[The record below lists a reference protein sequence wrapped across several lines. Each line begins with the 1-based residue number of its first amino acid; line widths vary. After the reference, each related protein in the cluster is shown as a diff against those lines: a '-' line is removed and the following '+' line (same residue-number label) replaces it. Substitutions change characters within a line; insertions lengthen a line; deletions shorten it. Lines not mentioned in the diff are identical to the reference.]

1 MKQFALLLFFLLLP
15 SPGPYAQAPF
25 YQGKTITLIVGS
37 GAGTA
42 YDMYGRLLANH
53 IGKHIP
59 GNPNVMVQNMPAAGG
74 MVAANFVYEVAKP
87 DGLTIVS
94 INPAHYFNQLQG
106 SKEVKFDW
114 TKFTWLASSDKS
126 EHMLYMRADAPYK
139 TIQDVRKA
147 TEPPKC
153 GATGTG
159 TSGHYIPRM
168 LEEALGT
175 KFTIVT
181 GYAGGN
187 EIDLATE
194 RNEVVC
200 RSFTTAAY
208 FAREPYHTWRKK
220 NFVRILLQTGHKRD
234 PRLPETPLL
243 SDLMDEFKTS
253 DLGRRVVTVMLGS
266 GELGRPIVTH
276 PATPPERTK
285 ILREA
290 FMKSMAD
297 PALLADATKNKLEIT
312 PVSGEELTKIAKEV
326 IEQPPEVVERIKK
339 ILAQMKTVSNLGLF
353 DLWLKSRLRNPVHQ
367 NQSRTKVPLGRH
379 GS

>member
-1 MKQFALLLFFLLLP
+1 MRLKFFLAVLFMLP
-15 SPGPYAQAPF
+15 AGPADAQNTF

-42 YDMYGRLLANH
+42 YDMYARLLGNH
-53 IGKHIP
+53 VAKYIP
-59 GNPNVMVQNMPAAGG
+59 GNPGILVQNMPAAGG
-74 MVAANFVYEVAKP
+74 LVAANYVYGVAKP
-87 DGLTIVS
+87 DGLTIAS
-94 INPAHYFNQLQG
+94 INPAHYFNQIQG
-106 SKEVKFDW
+106 NKEVKFDW

-126 EHMLYMRADAPYK
+126 EHTLYMRSDAPFK
-139 TIQDVRKA
+139 TIQDVRRA
-147 TEPPKC
+147 SEAPKC

-220 NFVRILLQTGHKRD
+220 NFVRTLMQTGHKKD
-234 PRLPETPLL
+234 PRLPDTPLL
-243 SDLMDEFKTS
+243 SELMDEHKTP
-253 DLGRRVVTVMLGS
+253 DLARRVVTVMLGS
-266 GELGRPIVTH
+266 GELGRPIVTA
-276 PATPPERTK
+276 PNLPPDRIK
-285 ILREA
+285 ILRDA
-290 FMKSMAD
+290 FMKSMSD
-297 PALLADATKNKLEIT
+297 PALLADAARSKLEIT
-312 PVSGEELTKIAKEV
+312 AVSGEELTKIARDV
-326 IEQPPEVVERIKK
+326 IDQPPEVVARIKK
-339 ILAQMKTVSNLGLF
+339 ILA
-353 DLWLKSRLRNPVHQ
+353 H
-367 NQSRTKVPLGRH
+367 
-379 GS
+379 

>member
-1 MKQFALLLFFLLLP
+1 MKKAIPFSFLLLLL
-15 SPGPYAQAPF
+15 GAELQAQATY
-25 YQGKTITLIVGS
+25 YQGKTITFIVGS

-42 YDMYGRLLANH
+42 YDMYGRLLANY

-59 GNPNVMVQNMPAAGG
+59 GNPNVIVQNMPAAGG
-74 MVAANFVYEVAKP
+74 LAAANFVYGVAKS
-87 DGLTIVS
+87 DGLTVAS
-94 INPAHYFNQLQG
+94 INPAHYFNQILG
-106 SKEVKFDW
+106 NKEVKFDW

-139 TIQDVRKA
+139 TIQDVRRA

-168 LEEALGT
+168 LEETLGT

-200 RSFTTAAY
+200 RSFTTAAF

-220 NFVRILLQTGHKRD
+220 NFVRILMQTGRKKD
-234 PRLPETPLL
+234 PQLPETPLL
-243 SDLMDEFKTS
+243 SELMEEYKTPE
-253 DLGRRVVTVMLGS
+253 LGRRVANVMLGS

-276 PATPPERTK
+276 PGTPPDLTK
-285 ILREA
+285 TLREA
-290 FMKSMAD
+290 FLKSMAD
-297 PALLADATKNKLEIT
+297 PALLADATKSKLEVT
-312 PVSGEELTKIAKEV
+312 PVTGEELTKIAREV
-326 IEQPPEVVERIKK
+326 IDQPPDVIDRIKK
-339 ILAQMKTVSNLGLF
+339 ILAQ
-353 DLWLKSRLRNPVHQ
+353 
-367 NQSRTKVPLGRH
+367 
-379 GS
+379 

>member
-1 MKQFALLLFFLLLP
+1 MKRVALLLWCLLCLCTEL
-15 SPGPYAQAPF
+15 SAQAPF
-25 YQGKTITLIVGS
+25 YQGKTITFVVGS

-42 YDMYGRLLANH
+42 YDIYARLLAAH
-53 IGKHIP
+53 ISKHIP
-59 GNPNVMVQNMPAAGG
+59 GSPSIIVQNMPAAGG
-74 MVAANFVYEVAKP
+74 LVAANFVYGVSKP
-87 DGLTIVS
+87 DGLTVAS

-106 SKEVKFDW
+106 NKEVKFDW
-114 TKFTWLASSDKS
+114 PKFTWIASPDKS

-139 TIQDVRKA
+139 TMQDIRKA
-147 TEPPKC
+147 SEPPKC

-168 LEEALGT
+168 LEETLGT

-220 NFVRILLQTGHKRD
+220 NFTRVLMQTGVKRD
-234 PRLPETPLL
+234 PLLPDTPTLNE
-243 SDLMDEFKTS
+243 LMDEYKTPEMA
-253 DLGRRVVTVMLGS
+253 RRVSTVMLGS
-266 GELGRPIVTH
+266 GELGRPLVTH
-276 PATPPERTK
+276 PGTPPDRTK

-290 FMKSMAD
+290 FMKAMAD
-297 PALLADATKNKLEIT
+297 PVLREEAKQKKLEIT
-312 PVSGEELTKIAKEV
+312 AVHGEELAKIAREV
-326 IEQPPEVVERIKK
+326 IDQPPEVVERIKK
-339 ILAQMKTVSNLGLF
+339 ILAQ
-353 DLWLKSRLRNPVHQ
+353 
-367 NQSRTKVPLGRH
+367 
-379 GS
+379 

>member
-1 MKQFALLLFFLLLP
+1 MKLTFAVIASCVLLA
-15 SPGPYAQAPF
+15 SPLGAQTNF
-25 YQGKTITLIVGS
+25 YQGKTITFIIGS

-42 YDMYGRLLANH
+42 YDIYGRLQANH
-53 IGKHIP
+53 ISKYLP
-59 GNPNVMVQNMPAAGG
+59 GNPNVVVQNMPAAGG
-74 MVAANFVYEVAKP
+74 IVAANFVYGVAKP
-87 DGLTIVS
+87 DGLTLAS
-94 INPAHYFNQLQG
+94 INPAHYFNQIQG
-106 SKEVKFDW
+106 NKEIKFDW

-126 EHMLYMRADAPYK
+126 EHMLYMRSDAPYRSMAD
-139 TIQDVRKA
+139 IRKA
-147 TEPPKC
+147 TEAPKC

-208 FAREPYHTWRKK
+208 FGREPYHTWRKK
-220 NFVRILLQTGHKRD
+220 NFVRILMQTGEKKD
-234 PRLPETPLL
+234 PRLPDTPLL
-243 SDLMDEFKTS
+243 SELMNEFKTS

-276 PATPPERTK
+276 PATPPDRTK
-285 ILREA
+285 LLRDA
-290 FMKSMAD
+290 FMKAMAD
-297 PALLADATKNKLEIT
+297 PALLAEAAKQNLEIT
-312 PVSGEELTKIAKEV
+312 PVSGEELSKIAKDV
-326 IEQPPEVVERIKK
+326 IDQPPEVFDRIRK
-339 ILAQMKTVSNLGLF
+339 ILSQ
-353 DLWLKSRLRNPVHQ
+353 
-367 NQSRTKVPLGRH
+367 
-379 GS
+379 

>member
-1 MKQFALLLFFLLLP
+1 MKKSFWLLIWFLLPHAELH
-15 SPGPYAQAPF
+15 AQAPF

-42 YDMYGRLLANH
+42 YDLYARLLGSYL
-53 IGKHIP
+53 GKHLP
-59 GNPNVMVQNMPAAGG
+59 GNPSVLVQNMPAAGG
-74 MVAANFVYEVAKP
+74 LVAANFVYGVAKP
-87 DGLTIVS
+87 DGLTIAS

-106 SKEVKFDW
+106 NKEVKFDW
-114 TKFTWLASSDKS
+114 PKFTWLASSDKS

-139 TIQDVRKA
+139 TLQEVRKA
-147 TEPPKC
+147 SQPPKC

-220 NFVRILLQTGHKRD
+220 SFVRILMQTGQKRD

-243 SDLMDEFKTS
+243 SELMDESKTS

-276 PATPPERTK
+276 PATPADRTK
-285 ILREA
+285 MLRDA
-290 FMKSMAD
+290 FMKGMSD
-297 PALLADATKNKLEIT
+297 PALLEEAKQKKLEIT
-312 PVSGEELTKIAKEV
+312 PVSGEELGKIARDV
-326 IEQPPEVVERIKK
+326 IEQPPDVVERIKK
-339 ILAQMKTVSNLGLF
+339 ILAQ
-353 DLWLKSRLRNPVHQ
+353 
-367 NQSRTKVPLGRH
+367 
-379 GS
+379 

>member
-1 MKQFALLLFFLLLP
+1 MRFGFLLTALLLLP
-15 SPGPYAQAPF
+15 ASPSGAQSTF
-25 YQGKTITLIVGS
+25 YQGKTVTLIVGS

-42 YDMYGRLLANH
+42 YDMYARLLGNH
-53 IGKHIP
+53 IGKYIP
-59 GNPNVMVQNMPAAGG
+59 GNPSVMIQNMPAAGG
-74 MVAANFVYEVAKP
+74 MVAANYVYGVAKP
-87 DGLTIVS
+87 DGLTIAS

-106 SKEVKFDW
+106 NKEVKFDW

-126 EHMLYMRADAPYK
+126 EHMLYMRTDAPYK

-147 TEPPKC
+147 SEPPKC

-208 FAREPYHTWRKK
+208 FAREPYHTWRNKG
-220 NFVRILLQTGHKRD
+220 FVRILLQTGEKKD
-234 PRLPETPLL
+234 PRLPDTPLL
-243 SDLMDEFKTS
+243 SDLMSEFKTS

-266 GELGRPIVTH
+266 GELGRPIVTT
-276 PATPPERTK
+276 PGLPPERSK
-285 ILREA
+285 VLRDA
-290 FMKSMAD
+290 FMKSMSD
-297 PALLADATKNKLEIT
+297 PALLAEATKSRLEIT
-312 PVSGEELTKIAKEV
+312 AVSGEELTKIAKDV

-339 ILAQMKTVSNLGLF
+339 ILAQ
-353 DLWLKSRLRNPVHQ
+353 
-367 NQSRTKVPLGRH
+367 
-379 GS
+379 

>member
-1 MKQFALLLFFLLLP
+1 MQKVALLILILLLF
-15 SPGPYAQAPF
+15 GAEVHAQAPF

-42 YDMYGRLLANH
+42 YDIYSRLLANY
-53 IGKHIP
+53 IGKYLP
-59 GNPNVMVQNMPAAGG
+59 GNPNVLVQNMPAAGG
-74 MVAANFVYEVAKP
+74 IVAANYVYGVAKP
-87 DGLTIVS
+87 DGLTLAA

-106 SKEVKFDW
+106 NQEIKFDW
-114 TKFTWLASSDKS
+114 PKFTWLASSDKS

-147 TEPPKC
+147 AEPPKC

-200 RSFTTAAY
+200 RAFTTAAY
-208 FAREPYHTWRKK
+208 FAREPYRTWRKK

-234 PRLPETPLL
+234 PRLPDTPLL
-243 SDLMDEFKTS
+243 SDLMDEVKTS

-285 ILREA
+285 LLREA

-297 PALLADATKNKLEIT
+297 PALLADASKSNLEIT
-312 PVSGEELTKIAKEV
+312 PVSGEELAKIAKDV
-326 IEQPPEVVERIKK
+326 IEQPPEVVDRIKK
-339 ILAQMKTVSNLGLF
+339 MLAQ
-353 DLWLKSRLRNPVHQ
+353 
-367 NQSRTKVPLGRH
+367 
-379 GS
+379 

>member
-1 MKQFALLLFFLLLP
+1 MQIFLLSMLLFLFM
-15 SPGPYAQAPF
+15 SGAARAQAPY
-25 YQGKTITLIVGS
+25 YQGKTINLIVGS
-37 GAGTA
+37 GTGTA
-42 YDMYGRLLANH
+42 YDIYARLQANY
-53 IGKHIP
+53 IGKYIP
-59 GNPNVMVQNMPAAGG
+59 GNPNVVVQNMPAAGG
-74 MVAANFVYEVAKP
+74 IVAANYVYGVAKP
-87 DGLTIVS
+87 DGLTLAS
-94 INPAHYFNQLQG
+94 INPAHYFNQIRG
-106 SKEVKFDW
+106 NKEIKFDW

-147 TEPPKC
+147 SEAPKC

-220 NFVRILLQTGHKRD
+220 NFVRILLQTGEKRD
-234 PRLPETPLL
+234 PRLPDTPLL
-243 SDLMDEFKTS
+243 GDLMNEFKPPP
-253 DLGRRVVTVMLGS
+253 LGRRVVTVMLGS

-276 PATPPERTK
+276 PATPADRTK
-285 ILREA
+285 ILRDA

-297 PALLADATKNKLEIT
+297 PALLAEASKLNLEIT
-312 PVSGEELTKIAKEV
+312 AVSGEELTKIAKEV
-326 IEQPPEVVERIKK
+326 IDQPPEVLDRIRK
-339 ILAQMKTVSNLGLF
+339 ILSE
-353 DLWLKSRLRNPVHQ
+353 
-367 NQSRTKVPLGRH
+367 
-379 GS
+379 

>member
-1 MKQFALLLFFLLLP
+1 MRIRFLLIALWLFP
-15 SPGPYAQAPF
+15 AAPAAAQTPF

-42 YDMYGRLLANH
+42 YDMYARLLGNY

-59 GNPNVMVQNMPAAGG
+59 GNPTVIAQNMPAAGG
-74 MVAANFVYEVAKP
+74 LVAANYVYGVAKP
-87 DGLTIVS
+87 DGLTLAS

-106 SKEVKFDW
+106 NKEVKFDW

-126 EHMLYMRADAPYK
+126 EHMLYMRSDAPYK

-147 TEPPKC
+147 SEAPKC

-220 NFVRILLQTGHKRD
+220 NFVRILLQTGHKKD
-234 PRLPETPLL
+234 PRLPDTPLL
-243 SDLMDEFKTS
+243 SELMDEVKTS

-266 GELGRPIVTH
+266 GELGRPIVTTPGL
-276 PATPPERTK
+276 PADRTK

-290 FMKSMAD
+290 FMKSMSD
-297 PALLADATKNKLEIT
+297 PGLLADAAKNRLEIT
-312 PVSGEELTKIAKEV
+312 PVAGDELAKIANDV
-326 IEQPPEVVERIKK
+326 IDQPPEVVERIKK
-339 ILAQMKTVSNLGLF
+339 ILAN
-353 DLWLKSRLRNPVHQ
+353 
-367 NQSRTKVPLGRH
+367 
-379 GS
+379 

>member
-1 MKQFALLLFFLLLP
+1 MIFAALLVALFMFPLGELR
-15 SPGPYAQAPF
+15 AQSTF

-42 YDMYGRLLANH
+42 YDMYARLLGNY

-59 GNPNVMVQNMPAAGG
+59 GNPTVLVQNMPAAGG
-74 MVAANFVYEVAKP
+74 LVAANYVYGVAKP
-87 DGLTIVS
+87 DGLTVAS

-106 SKEVKFDW
+106 NKEVKFDW

-126 EHMLYMRADAPYK
+126 EHMLYMRTDAPYK

-147 TEPPKC
+147 SEPPKC

-175 KFTIVT
+175 KFNIVT

-208 FAREPYHTWRKK
+208 FAREPYHTWRNKG
-220 NFVRILLQTGHKRD
+220 FVRILMQTGEKKD
-234 PRLPETPLL
+234 PRLPDTPLL
-243 SDLMDEFKTS
+243 GDLMNEFKTPE
-253 DLGRRVVTVMLGS
+253 LGRRVVTVMLGS
-266 GELGRPIVTH
+266 GELGRPIVTTPGL
-276 PATPPERTK
+276 PADRVK
-285 ILREA
+285 ILRDA
-290 FMKSMAD
+290 FMKSMND
-297 PALLADATKNKLEIT
+297 PALLADATKSKLEIT
-312 PVSGEELTKIAKEV
+312 PVSGEEMTKIAKNV

-339 ILAQMKTVSNLGLF
+339 ILAQ
-353 DLWLKSRLRNPVHQ
+353 
-367 NQSRTKVPLGRH
+367 
-379 GS
+379 

>member
-1 MKQFALLLFFLLLP
+1 MKFIVFLGALWLLLAGRAGAQTNFF
-15 SPGPYAQAPF
+15 
-25 YQGKTITLIVGS
+25 QGKTVTLIVGS

-42 YDMYGRLLANH
+42 YDMYARLLGSY
-53 IGKHIP
+53 IGKHIA
-59 GNPNVMVQNMPAAGG
+59 GNPTVVIQNMPAAGG
-74 MVAANFVYEVAKP
+74 LVAANYVYGVAKP
-87 DGLTIVS
+87 DGLTLAS

-106 SKEVKFDW
+106 NKEVKFDW
-114 TKFTWLASSDKS
+114 TRFTWLASSDKS
-126 EHMLYMRADAPYK
+126 EHMLYMRNDAPYK
-139 TIQDVRKA
+139 SIQDIRKA
-147 TEPPKC
+147 SEPPKC

-220 NFVRILLQTGHKRD
+220 NFVRILMQTGEKKD
-234 PRLPETPLL
+234 PRLPDTPLL
-243 SDLMDEFKTS
+243 SELMDEFKTS

-266 GELGRPIVTH
+266 GELGRPIVTT
-276 PATPPERTK
+276 PGLPPERTK
-285 ILREA
+285 ILRDA
-290 FMKSMAD
+290 FMKSMND
-297 PALLADATKNKLEIT
+297 PALLADAAKSRLEIT
-312 PVSGEELTKIAKEV
+312 PVGGEELTKIAKEV
-326 IEQPPEVVERIKK
+326 IEQPPEVIERIRK
-339 ILAQMKTVSNLGLF
+339 ILAQ
-353 DLWLKSRLRNPVHQ
+353 
-367 NQSRTKVPLGRH
+367 
-379 GS
+379 

>member
-1 MKQFALLLFFLLLP
+1 MTQIALILFFLFLP
-15 SPGPYAQAPF
+15 SPELYAQAPF
-25 YQGKTITLIVGS
+25 YQGKTVTLIVGS

-42 YDMYGRLLANH
+42 YDMYARLLGSY

-59 GNPNVMVQNMPAAGG
+59 GNPSVIVQNMPAAGG
-74 MVAANFVYEVAKP
+74 LVAANFVYEVAKP
-87 DGLTIVS
+87 DGLTIAS
-94 INPAHYFNQLQG
+94 INPAHYFNQIQG
-106 SKEVKFDW
+106 NKEVKFDW

-126 EHMLYMRADAPYK
+126 EHMLYMRSDAPYK
-139 TIQDVRKA
+139 TMQDIRKA

-175 KFTIVT
+175 KFQIVT

-220 NFVRILLQTGHKRD
+220 NFVRILVQTGQKRD

-243 SDLMDEFKTS
+243 SELMDEVKTS
-253 DLGRRVVTVMLGS
+253 ELGRRVVTVMLGS

-285 ILREA
+285 VLREA

-297 PALLADATKNKLEIT
+297 PALLEDAAKNKLEIT
-312 PVSGEELTKIAKEV
+312 PVGGEELAKVAKAV
-326 IEQPPEVVERIKK
+326 IDQPPEVIERIKK
-339 ILAQMKTVSNLGLF
+339 ILAQ
-353 DLWLKSRLRNPVHQ
+353 
-367 NQSRTKVPLGRH
+367 
-379 GS
+379 